1 MSIEH
6 GVKLIGDSL
15 LIVQLYTVSQS
26 VFFNS
31 CHIDN
36 SVTTV
41 QQ

>member
-1 MSIEH
+1 MSMEH
-6 GVKLIGDSL
+6 SIKLVGDSL
-15 LIVQLYTVSQS
+15 LIVQLYTASQS

-31 CHIDN
+31 WHIDN